1 MLKITYIFT
10 LISCAVLTTVS
21 IAIAQRDSFIKIEGP
36 TLRARIDTAV
46 RQARSAGQPFFW
58 TAYSFDVR
66 PGVAVD
72 VELTDFRGSTNTIS
86 DTSISIGTSHGV
98 KIETRNLGIFLL
110 HDGNANR
117 ITRLEVYNLE
127 RQREYSRYPVYWL
140 GRGSNEESLTLLKG
154 LVSPEHQFKVG
165 EHAVMSIGLHDDP
178 QVSAILKDFI
188 RSSAR
193 EQVRSSSVFWLGQIG
208 GEQAFLADLVRGD
221 RESVEFRKKAA
232 FAIGVSKD
240 ATALSTLKG
249 LYGEVAHREIK
260 RQIIFAASIN
270 ENKDQA
276 IDFLINIAGN
286 DPDTECKKQALFW
299 LGQRAGDRS
308 LKVLGDVANSA
319 DADTEVQKQAVF
331 AISRRPKDEAIPL
344 LIKIARTHPK
354 AEVRKQALFW
364 LGRSGDE
371 RALELFKEIL
381 TK

>member
-1 MLKITYIFT
+1 MLKRTYIFT

-36 TLRARIDTAV
+36 TLRARIDSAV

-154 LVSPEHQFKVG
+154 WYLPN
-165 EHAVMSIGLHDDP
+165 
-178 QVSAILKDFI
+178 
-188 RSSAR
+188 
-193 EQVRSSSVFWLGQIG
+193 SSS
-208 GEQAFLADLVRGD
+208 RS
-221 RESVEFRKKAA
+221 ESMPSWQSACTTTRRFRR
-232 FAIGVSKD
+232 
-240 ATALSTLKG
+240 
-249 LYGEVAHREIK
+249 Y
-260 RQIIFAASIN
+260 
-270 ENKDQA
+270 
-276 IDFLINIAGN
+276 
-286 DPDTECKKQALFW
+286 
-299 LGQRAGDRS
+299 
-308 LKVLGDVANSA
+308 
-319 DADTEVQKQAVF
+319 
-331 AISRRPKDEAIPL
+331 
-344 LIKIARTHPK
+344 
-354 AEVRKQALFW
+354 
-364 LGRSGDE
+364 
-371 RALELFKEIL
+371 
-381 TK
+381 